1 MKLTVLGAAAVSMI
15 GAVAVTER
23 DRTYRSEGWERF
35 DPDAPAYTP
44 RQARD
49 TVRLGPTVTEGGRA
63 PVVAALAGAPSRNI
77 F

>member
-44 RQARD
+44 
-49 TVRLGPTVTEGGRA
+49 P
-63 PVVAALAGAPSRNI
+63 AGAGHGPVRTDRY
-77 F
+77 